1 MKEESVSRSRN
12 GFQIQ
17 ICIPACVMSGE
28 FLAANSQH
36 AVRLKSLRNDEIDL
50 KTCIIKF
57 KKIERAE
64 ISELPRVRI
73 HYSLRMQG

>member
-17 ICIPACVMSGE
+17 ICISACAMSSE

-36 AVRLKSLRNDEIDL
+36 SVRLKSLRNDEIAL
-50 KTCIIKF
+50 KTSIIKF
-57 KKIERAE
+57 KKIEQAE
-64 ISELPRVRI
+64 ISELACV
-73 HYSLRMQG
+73 